1 MTGTVEIPFSHRQP
15 QMTLTINNNNDGDFK
30 IIYTSI
36 YTQLKKNRAIIRFLL
51 DRYMQLGR
59 ELKSNQI
66 SEDIPYLIKNPT

>member
-1 MTGTVEIPFSHRQP
+1 MH
-15 QMTLTINNNNDGDFK
+15 
-30 IIYTSI
+30 
-36 YTQLKKNRAIIRFLL
+36 TQLKQYRAIIRFLL